1 MRQARVVSASQ
12 AMSALGSGWTAGE
25 GGALQRE
32 FTFDD
37 FKQAS
42 NFMNRYADYC
52 AQLNHTPSWSNVYNR
67 VNVTLL
73 NNEFDGVTA
82 KEVQIGQY
90 LNTVSKATLNQ
101 DVDYELAFDRV
112 TATAA
117 LEVDSLLNEQDQP
130 TSLFNI
136 EEGKQARQQLYL
148 IQ

>member
-1 MRQARVVSASQ
+1 MVSAEQ
-12 AMSALGSGWTAGE
+12 AVGALGAGWTAGA
-25 GGALQRE
+25 GGSLERE

-73 NNEFDGVTA
+73 NNEFDGVTE

-90 LNTVSKATLNQ
+90 LNTVSRVTLNQ
-101 DVDYELAFDRV
+101 DVDRDLSFEQITSTAEL
-112 TATAA
+112 
-117 LEVDSLLNEQDQP
+117 DSNALLNDQNEA
-130 TSLFNI
+130 TSLFSLD
-136 EEGKQARQQLYL
+136 EGKQARQSLRLTQ
-148 IQ
+148 